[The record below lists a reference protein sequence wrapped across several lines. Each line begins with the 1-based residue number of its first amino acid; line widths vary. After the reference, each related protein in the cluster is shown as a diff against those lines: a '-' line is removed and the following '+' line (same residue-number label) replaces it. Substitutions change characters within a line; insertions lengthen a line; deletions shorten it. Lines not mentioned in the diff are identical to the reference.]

1 MPYRPEIDGLRAFSV
16 LLVIAFHL
24 GLQPFSGGYIGVDIF
39 FVISGFLITGII
51 LEESEQRTFSLAGF
65 YKRRAARLLPAL
77 IIALLL
83 IYVAG
88 FLLYDDLLFDR
99 LGKEIVFAAC
109 GAANLLFAQGSNYFT
124 PDLSARPVIH
134 LWSLGVEEQFYL
146 LWPAIVMLCMRIN
159 RGVLMWL
166 MIALCLGSFAW
177 AEIMVHRA
185 PIETY
190 FYPQYRAGELLLGA
204 IAAEILRRHP
214 SLSTRAPWKR
224 ESLTL
229 IGLCGIFLALLRLDD
244 SSPFPGVNAVL
255 PCLGTALFLVFSQG
269 TRTASLFSLRP
280 IVLLGLISYPLYLF
294 HQPLIAFA
302 RHYDPSV
309 GQSTLALLVFLIAF
323 PLSWL
328 VYRYCE
334 KPLQRLIRHEP
345 RYTRRCL
352 WSLGGA
358 LGVLCVVGMITA
370 RMEGLPWRFAQF
382 NVFAHAVVERNRA
395 PFFVA
400 YQQGVVLSPHRDADA
415 LFVGDSVLQ
424 QYIPSLTAT
433 FGLAPDRIDMVTR
446 SGGVLL
452 KGADFKDRFSSI
464 PIEDLHAHLYADNN
478 NKTYRYVFISQEWVL
493 YDRQI
498 GNFDPVI
505 NGSTVTRWRSL
516 IEATIQH
523 FKQRG
528 ATVVLLGMHPQL
540 SGTDALAPNLLL
552 REERYRALLPRL
564 AIANQVEMQAARNF
578 FNQWHRPPE
587 TIVLHPGDLWVD
599 EQGQPALHDGRW
611 SFFFDMRHIGIGSVD
626 EATKRFRR
634 MIPERTR
641 IPPTP

>member
-51 LEESEQRTFSLAGF
+51 IDESEQRTFSLGGF
-65 YKRRAARLLPAL
+65 YKRRAARILPAL

-83 IYVAG
+83 IYVSG

-109 GAANLLFAQGSNYFT
+109 GAANLLFAQGSDYFT
-124 PDLSARPVIH
+124 PDISARPVIH

-146 LWPAIVMLCMRIN
+146 LWPAIMLLCLRVN
-159 RGVLMWL
+159 RSALLWL
-166 MIALCLGSFAW
+166 MIVLCLGSLTW
-177 AEIMVHRA
+177 AELMVHRA
-185 PIETY
+185 PVETY
-190 FYPQYRAGELLLGA
+190 FYPHYRAGELLLGA
-204 IAAEILRRHP
+204 IAAEIIRRHP
-214 SLSTRAPWKR
+214 AWVTGTPWKR

-229 IGLCGIFLALLRLDD
+229 IALGAIVLALIRLDHT
-244 SSPFPGVNAVL
+244 SPFPGVNAVL
-255 PCLGTALFLVFSQG
+255 PCLGTVLFLVFSQG

-280 IVLLGLISYPLYLF
+280 VALLGLISYPLYLF
-294 HQPLIAFA
+294 HQPLIAFT

-309 GQSTLALLVFLIAF
+309 DRSTLTLLVLLVAV

-328 VYRYCE
+328 VYRFCE
-334 KPLQRLIRHEP
+334 KPLQRLIRHEN
-345 RYTRRCL
+345 RHTRRCM

-370 RMEGLPWRFAQF
+370 RMEGLPWRFARF
-382 NVFAHAVVERNRA
+382 NAFAQAVVEHNRA

-400 YQQGVVLSPHRDADA
+400 YQQGVVLSPHPDPDA

-424 QYIPSLTAT
+424 QYIPSLTAA
-433 FGLAPDRIDMVTR
+433 FALAPDRIDMVTR

-452 KGADFKDRFSSI
+452 KGADFKDRLSTI
-464 PIEDLHAHLYADNN
+464 PIRELYAHLYADNRR
-478 NKTYRYVFISQEWVL
+478 TYRYVFISQEWVL
-493 YDRQI
+493 YEQQV
-498 GNFDPVI
+498 GNFDPVVE
-505 NGSTVTRWRSL
+505 GQAVTRWRSL
-516 IEATIQH
+516 IDATIQH
-523 FKQRG
+523 FQRRG

-540 SGTDALAPNLLL
+540 SGTDALSPNLLL
-552 REERYRALLPRL
+552 SEEHYRALLPRL
-564 AIANQVEMQAARNF
+564 AIANEAEMPAARAF
-578 FNQWHRPPE
+578 FEQWHHPPA
-587 TIVLHPGDLWVD
+587 TIVLHPGDLWMD
-599 EQGQPALHDGRW
+599 EHGQAALHDGQW

-626 EATKRFRR
+626 EATRRFRR

-641 IPPTP
+641 LLKAP